1 MSIKTEVLA
10 TFVAASLMI
19 ASGSA
24 ATAHDE
30 APREIRRPG
39 AETPQRDIGERGLEP
54 QGQRRFGDGPLAGR
68 SPAQFVTILM
78 RQFDKDGD
86 QKLDSQELTALLTSM
101 RERQAQMGAQTPIGP
116 MQANRFRP
124 GGMER
129 RRGGDGNDEAG
140 GVTPK
145 RPPVEE

>member
-10 TFVAASLMI
+10 TFAAASLMI

-24 ATAHDE
+24 ATADDE
-30 APREIRRPG
+30 APRGIRRPG
-39 AETPQRDIGERGLEP
+39 AETGQRDIGEPGLEP
-54 QGQRRFGDGPLAGR
+54 QGQRRFGDGPFAGR
-68 SPAQFVTILM
+68 GPAQFVTILM

-101 RERQAQMGAQTPIGP
+101 RERQAQMGGQPPVGP

-124 GGMER
+124 GGMEG

-145 RPPVEE
+145 RPLVEE